1 MSQLPGI
8 GSEIPHLRRFARA
21 LTGSQEGGDAYVAAA
36 LQTLIADPSL
46 LEEAKPRVSL
56 YRVLLTIWNSVEV
69 NTAPGPR
76 PDLLTALAA
85 DRNLAA
91 ITPLPRQA
99 FLLTAV
105 EGFSPRQAAEVL
117 RVEEGRL
124 GELVEEAGREIAEQ
138 LATRVLIIED
148 EPLIALDLADLVRSL
163 GHDVTTVARTH
174 QSAVEA
180 MRREK
185 PGLVLADIQLADG
198 SSGLEAVNEILSAVE
213 VPVIFVTAFPKRFLT
228 GERPEPAFLVTKPFE
243 PAALKAMISQALFF
257 DIKAHRSQAGKGS
270 GPPAQLDR
278 EK

>member
-46 LEEAKPRVSL
+46 LEEVKPKISL

-69 NTAPGPR
+69 NTAPAPGARSNISAMLP
-76 PDLLTALAA
+76 A

-105 EGFSPRQAAEVL
+105 EGFSPRQAAEIL
-117 RVEEGRL
+117 RVEESRL
-124 GELVEEAGREIAEQ
+124 GDLVEEAGREIAEQ
-138 LATRVLIIED
+138 LSTRVLIIED
-148 EPLIALDLADLVRSL
+148 EPLIALDLADLVRGL
-163 GHDVTTVARTH
+163 GHEVITVARTH

-180 MRREK
+180 VRREK

-198 SSGLEAVNEILSAVE
+198 SSGLEAVNEILAAVE
-213 VPVIFVTAFPKRFLT
+213 VPVIFITSFPKRLLT

-257 DIKAHRSQAGKGS
+257 DIKAHRARAVSAPQRVGKS
-270 GPPAQLDR
+270 
-278 EK
+278 